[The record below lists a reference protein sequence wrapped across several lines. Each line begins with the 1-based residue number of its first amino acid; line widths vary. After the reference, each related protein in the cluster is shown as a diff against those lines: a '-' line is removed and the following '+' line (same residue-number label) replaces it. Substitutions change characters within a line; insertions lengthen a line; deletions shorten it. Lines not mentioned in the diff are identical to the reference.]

1 MFELVTLFTIG
12 LNVREAQTATQ
23 TQLLWSWSQRRSALN
38 STHQSK
44 RSKLVSCGG
53 WWNCS

>member
-1 MFELVTLFTIG
+1 MFELVTLFIIG